1 MDQKDDAK
9 YHINLSTHIQHHTW
23 ISSYSFWSLRS
34 SPFIIKLYLSV
45 HKCNIRLEMIIS
57 DIPSFPASIKF
68 VPLSPVYIYIYFMQK
83 QYHQHIKWIQN
94 VKTLFPNHTSCQV
107 QVCFSGSL
115 VSGRWDCCCSGICL
129 SQEQMHEAS
138 TKSYQLFGHA
148 TKRGLG
154 YLQLLE
160 IGECSQRWADWST

>member
-1 MDQKDDAK
+1 MLNITSIFQLTYSIIHE
-9 YHINLSTHIQHHTW
+9 YHPTVSEAFALLPSSSNCIFLYINVTLDWKWSSQIFLPFQPQLSL
-23 ISSYSFWSLRS
+23 F
-34 SPFIIKLYLSV
+34 PSV
-45 HKCNIRLEMIIS
+45 L
-57 DIPSFPASIKF
+57 
-68 VPLSPVYIYIYFMQK
+68 YIYIYIMQK